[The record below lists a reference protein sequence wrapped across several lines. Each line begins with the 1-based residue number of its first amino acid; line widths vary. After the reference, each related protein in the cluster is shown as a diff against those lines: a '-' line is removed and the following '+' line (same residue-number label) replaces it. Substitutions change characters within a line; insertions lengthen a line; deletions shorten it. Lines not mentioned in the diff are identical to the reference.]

1 MTMQNTGGLLW
12 QIDDAEATKT
22 DGVFSATVVFSLL
35 VGIDSTYYNMLPDVV
50 AAPYI
55 AAGILPIEGYSYP
68 AYPFATVRSIKC
80 KKGEGGVYTYTVE
93 YSDKNSAEEKST
105 DENPLLDRPI
115 IKPVAGTITRA
126 ITRDRDGSAI
136 LNSAGDPIM
145 QTVEDNTIGFTITAN
160 LEYIPAWVLALRNT
174 CNSSPI
180 VVGGLTIGAE
190 MARFIL
196 PSGWASEPKARNDI
210 SYIEFTYELQIDEI
224 DKHYGRPLDAGF
236 RALTGLVPEKRKT
249 IVNGDGSEPSE
260 PVLLD
265 GEGYVLEDPTPA
277 DAVYLTVK
285 KYPMA
290 DYSFLPGVT
299 T

>member
-12 QIDDAEATKT
+12 QIDEAEATKT

-35 VGIDSTYYNMLPDVV
+35 VDINSTYYNMLPDVV

-68 AYPFATVRSIKC
+68 AYPFATVRSVKC
-80 KKGEGGVYTYTVE
+80 KKAEGGIFTYTVE
-93 YSDKNSAEEKST
+93 YSDKNSSEEKST
-105 DENPLLDRPI
+105 DENPLLDKPI
-115 IKPVAGTITRA
+115 IKPVAGIITRA
-126 ITRDRDGSAI
+126 ITRDRDGNAI
-136 LNSAGDPIM
+136 LNSAGDPIL
-145 QTVEDNTIGFTITAN
+145 QTMEDNTLSFTITAN
-160 LEYIPAWVLALRNT
+160 VASVPAYALSLRNT
-174 CNSSPI
+174 CNSGPI
-180 VVGGLTIGAE
+180 TVAGLLIAAE

-196 PSGWASEPKARNDI
+196 PSSWLSEPKARNDI
-210 SYIEFTYELQIDEI
+210 SYYELTYELQIDEI

-265 GEGYVLEDPTPA
+265 GEGYVLEDPTPE

-290 DYSFLPGVT
+290 DYSVLPGVT
-299 T
+299 